1 MTTHV
6 LTTLSDTSATR
17 LTPEGYHTGMDITV
31 QNVNAT
37 AYVYLGGPGVS
48 TTNYGFRIL
57 PNHSW
62 SIELPGRDPLYAISN
77 VNGAQAA
84 VLWTGV
90 ELM

>member
-1 MTTHV
+1 
-6 LTTLSDTSATR
+6 
-17 LTPEGYHTGMDITV
+17 
-31 QNVNAT
+31 
-37 AYVYLGGPGVS
+37 VS

-77 VNGAQAA
+77 VDGAQAA